1 MDITT
6 IQKRIS
12 LIEKGKKEIS
22 DAKEML
28 KGELENDPAYVEAA
42 EEAETANAKKKRIKE
57 EILGRGSNQKLAS
70 EMKANAE
77 EVSLLKEILSAELME
92 VYKEEGKDEIAD
104 ADGDNRKFKIVVNL
118 LPKGAKLQDR
128 DGFGKY
134 KEGQSE

>member
-42 EEAETANAKKKRIKE
+42 QEAETANAKKKRLKE

-70 EMKANAE
+70 EVKANTE
-77 EVSLLKEILSAELME
+77 EVALLKEILSAELME

-104 ADGDNRKFKIVVNL
+104 ADGDSRKFKIVVNL
-118 LPKGAKLQDR
+118 LPKGAKVQDR
-128 DGFGKY
+128 DSLGKY
-134 KEGQSE
+134 KEDLS

>member
-28 KGELENDPAYVEAA
+28 KGELENDPANVEAA
-42 EEAETANAKKKRIKE
+42 QEAETANAKKKRIKE

-70 EMKANAE
+70 EVKANTE

-104 ADGDNRKFKIVVNL
+104 ADGDNRKFKIIASI

-134 KEGQSE
+134 REGQSE

>member
-12 LIEKGKKEIS
+12 LIEKGKKKIS

-42 EEAETANAKKKRIKE
+42 QEAETANAKKKRIKE
-57 EILGRGSNQKLAS
+57 EILGRGSNQKLSS
-70 EMKANAE
+70 EVKANTE

-92 VYKEEGKDEIAD
+92 VYKEEGKAEISD
-104 ADGDNRKFKIVVNL
+104 ADGDSRKFKIVVNL

-134 KEGQSE
+134 REGQSE